1 MKAVN
6 LLKLANEVPDYLNIY
21 HDIEKDKLVIM
32 QSDVN
37 VATTMSDY
45 DGDVPENYNIV
56 FTLTPYLIGML
67 KTLKIPFYKAKRRIL
82 SAINK
87 DLRKGNRLYD
97 VNSNLYNV
105 LVNEFGIR
113 TA

>member
-1 MKAVN
+1 MKSIN
-6 LLKLANEVPDYLNIY
+6 LLRLQNTVPDYLNIY
-21 HDIEKDKLVIM
+21 YDTQKNRLVILK
-32 QSDVN
+32 SDVN
-37 VATTMSDY
+37 TITTMSDY
-45 DGDVPENYNIV
+45 DCDIPEHYNIV

-67 KTLKIPFYKAKRRIL
+67 RTLKIPFYKAKRRIL

-87 DLRKGNRLYD
+87 DLKQNNMLDR
-97 VNSNLYNV
+97 NSNLYNV